1 MSLNVKERR
10 NKGGTVLVATGEI
23 NSETSGQLLQALLPL
38 VREGRPLRIDLTA
51 VTYVSSAGLR
61 TLLVVYREAQHA
73 GVAVTL
79 YGVSEEVRFVM
90 SATGFLDFFETGE
103 AAAAE
108 AKSRPRQTAKA
119 GSVAGVV
126 AP

>member
-1 MSLNVKERR
+1 MTLSVKERR
-10 NKGGTVLVATGEI
+10 NKTGTVLVVTGEI
-23 NSETSGQLLQALLPL
+23 NSETSGSLLQSLLPL

-79 YGVSEEVRFVM
+79 HGVSEEVRFVM

-103 AAAAE
+103 AAAA
-108 AKSRPRQTAKA
+108 ARKPAVR
-119 GSVAGVV
+119 
-126 AP
+126 

>member
-1 MSLNVKERR
+1 MSLNLKERR
-10 NKGGTVLVATGEI
+10 NKTGTVLVATGEI
-23 NSETSGQLLQALLPL
+23 NSETSGTLLETLLPL
-38 VREGRPLRIDLTA
+38 VREGRALRIDLTA

-90 SATGFLDFFETGE
+90 SATGFLDFFETGQ
-103 AAAAE
+103 AAAA
-108 AKSRPRQTAKA
+108 A
-119 GSVAGVV
+119 GRAR
-126 AP
+126 AAR

>member
-1 MSLNVKERR
+1 MTLNLKERR
-10 NKGGTVLVATGEI
+10 NKAGTVLVATGEI
-23 NSETSGQLLQALLPL
+23 NSETSGSLLQTLLPL

-103 AAAAE
+103 AAAAAARAAS
-108 AKSRPRQTAKA
+108 AKTAVKSA
-119 GSVAGVV
+119 VAR
-126 AP
+126 

>member
-23 NSETSGQLLQALLPL
+23 NSETSGQLLQSLLPL

-108 AKSRPRQTAKA
+108 AKNKRPAAKAASAQTA
-119 GSVAGVV
+119 VAR
-126 AP
+126 

>member
-1 MSLNVKERR
+1 MTLHVKERR
-10 NKGGTVLVATGEI
+10 NKTGTVLVATGEI
-23 NSETSGQLLQALLPL
+23 NSETSGSLLGALLPL
-38 VREGRPLRIDLTA
+38 VREGRPLKIDLTA

-103 AAAAE
+103 AAAA
-108 AKSRPRQTAKA
+108 TAKA
-119 GSVAGVV
+119 A
-126 AP
+126 AKATR

>member
-1 MSLNVKERR
+1 MTLNVKERR
-10 NKGGTVLVATGEI
+10 TKAGTVLVATGEI
-23 NSETSGQLLQALLPL
+23 NSETSGRLLAALLPL
-38 VREGRPLRIDLTA
+38 VREGRPLRIDLTS

-73 GVAVTL
+73 EVAVTL

-103 AAAAE
+103 AAAT
-108 AKSRPRQTAKA
+108 QAKA
-119 GSVAGVV
+119 KAK
-126 AP
+126 APR

>member
-1 MSLNVKERR
+1 MTLNVKERR
-10 NKGGTVLVATGEI
+10 NKTGTVLVATGEI
-23 NSETSGQLLQALLPL
+23 NSETSGTLLQSLLPL
-38 VREGRPLRIDLTA
+38 VREGKPLRIDLTA

-61 TLLVVYREAQHA
+61 TLLVVYREAQHH

-103 AAAAE
+103 AAATA
-108 AKSRPRQTAKA
+108 ATAAKA
-119 GSVAGVV
+119 AR
-126 AP
+126 AKAAR

>member
-1 MSLNVKERR
+1 MTLNVKERR
-10 NKGGTVLVATGEI
+10 NKTATVVVATGEI
-23 NSETSGQLLQALLPL
+23 NSETSPQLLATLLPV

-103 AAAAE
+103 AAEAE
-108 AKSRPRQTAKA
+108 AKAKA
-119 GSVAGVV
+119 RGRAAVKSAVAR
-126 AP
+126 

>member
-90 SATGFLDFFETGE
+90 SATGFLDFFATGE
-103 AAAAE
+103 AAAAQSK
-108 AKSRPRQTAKA
+108 AKPPVKTAA
-119 GSVAGVV
+119 AR
-126 AP
+126 

>member
-1 MSLNVKERR
+1 MTLNVKERR
-10 NKGGTVLVATGEI
+10 NKAGTVLVATGEI
-23 NSETSGQLLQALLPL
+23 NSETSGALLQTLLPL

-90 SATGFLDFFETGE
+90 SATGFLDFFSTGEAE
-103 AAAAE
+103 AAAAKTAARTA
-108 AKSRPRQTAKA
+108 AKTAAKA
-119 GSVAGVV
+119 AR
-126 AP
+126 

>member
-1 MSLNVKERR
+1 MTLTIKERR
-10 NKGGTVLVATGEI
+10 TKAATVLAAAGEI
-23 NSETSGQLLQALLPL
+23 NSETSGQLLDKLLPL
-38 VREGRPLRIDLTA
+38 VREGQTLRIDLKA

-79 YGVSEEVRFVM
+79 SGVSDEVRFVM

-103 AAAAE
+103 AAEAE
-108 AKSRPRQTAKA
+108 AARRERLATRTAR
-119 GSVAGVV
+119 
-126 AP
+126 

>member
-23 NSETSGQLLQALLPL
+23 NSETSGQLLQSLLPL

-103 AAAAE
+103 AAAAQSK
-108 AKSRPRQTAKA
+108 AKSALKTA
-119 GSVAGVV
+119 VAR
-126 AP
+126 

>member
-1 MSLNVKERR
+1 MTLNVKERR
-10 NKGGTVLVATGEI
+10 NKTGIVLVATGEI
-23 NSETSGQLLQALLPL
+23 NSETSGSLLQTLLPL

-90 SATGFLDFFETGE
+90 SATGFLDFFSTGEAE
-103 AAAAE
+103 AAAAKAA
-108 AKSRPRQTAKA
+108 AKTAAKA
-119 GSVAGVV
+119 AR
-126 AP
+126 

>member
-1 MSLNVKERR
+1 MTLHIKERR
-10 NKGGTVLVATGEI
+10 NKTGTVLVATGEI
-23 NSETSGQLLQALLPL
+23 NSESSGSLLEALLPL
-38 VREGRPLRIDLTA
+38 VREGRPLKIDLTA

-103 AAAAE
+103 AEAAN
-108 AKSRPRQTAKA
+108 AKA
-119 GSVAGVV
+119 NAK
-126 AP
+126 ANANARAKAAR

>member
-1 MSLNVKERR
+1 MTLNLKERR
-10 NKGGTVLVATGEI
+10 NKAGTVLVVTGEI
-23 NSETSGQLLQALLPL
+23 NSETSGSLLQTLLPL
-38 VREGRPLRIDLTA
+38 VRDGRPLRIDLTA

-103 AAAAE
+103 AAAA
-108 AKSRPRQTAKA
+108 AA
-119 GSVAGVV
+119 GSAAAKTAVKSAVAR
-126 AP
+126 

>member
-1 MSLNVKERR
+1 MTLNVKERR
-10 NKGGTVLVATGEI
+10 NKTATVVVATGEI
-23 NSETSGQLLQALLPL
+23 NSETSPQLLATLLPV

-103 AAAAE
+103 AAEAE
-108 AKSRPRQTAKA
+108 AKAKA
-119 GSVAGVV
+119 RSRTAAKSAVAR
-126 AP
+126 

>member
-1 MSLNVKERR
+1 MSLNLKERS
-10 NKGGTVLVATGEI
+10 NKAATVLVATGEI
-23 NSETSGQLLQALLPL
+23 NSETSGALLETLLPL

-90 SATGFLDFFETGE
+90 SATGFLDFFSTGE
-103 AAAAE
+103 AAAA
-108 AKSRPRQTAKA
+108 AGRAKA
-119 GSVAGVV
+119 VR
-126 AP
+126 

>member
-1 MSLNVKERR
+1 MTLNVKERR
-10 NKGGTVLVATGEI
+10 NKAATVVVATGEI
-23 NSETSGQLLQALLPL
+23 NSETSPQLLATLLPL

-90 SATGFLDFFETGE
+90 SATGFLDFFATGE
-103 AAAAE
+103 AAQAE
-108 AKSRPRQTAKA
+108 AKAKA
-119 GSVAGVV
+119 GGRTAVKSAVAR
-126 AP
+126 

>member
-1 MSLNVKERR
+1 MTLTVKERR
-10 NKGGTVLVATGEI
+10 NKTGTVLVATGEI
-23 NSETSGQLLQALLPL
+23 NSETSGRLLQALLPL

-73 GVAVTL
+73 DVAVTL
-79 YGVSEEVRFVM
+79 HGVGEEVRFVM

-103 AAAAE
+103 AEAA
-108 AKSRPRQTAKA
+108 QAKA
-119 GSVAGVV
+119 QAK
-126 AP
+126 AKTTATATAQAAR

>member
-1 MSLNVKERR
+1 MTLSLKERR
-10 NKGGTVLVATGEI
+10 NKTATVLVATGEI
-23 NSETSGQLLQALLPL
+23 NSETSGSLLQALLPL
-38 VREGRPLRIDLTA
+38 VREGKALKIDLTA

-103 AAAAE
+103 ARAAA
-108 AKSRPRQTAKA
+108 ATTTVKA
-119 GSVAGVV
+119 AR
-126 AP
+126 

>member
-1 MSLNVKERR
+1 MTLNLKQRR
-10 NKGGTVLVATGEI
+10 NKASTVLVATGEI
-23 NSETSGQLLQALLPL
+23 NSETSGSMLQALLPL

-73 GVAVTL
+73 GVSVTL

-90 SATGFLDFFETGE
+90 SATGFLDFFEAGE
-103 AAAAE
+103 AAAAA
-108 AKSRPRQTAKA
+108 AKVQA
-119 GSVAGVV
+119 GTVR
-126 AP
+126 